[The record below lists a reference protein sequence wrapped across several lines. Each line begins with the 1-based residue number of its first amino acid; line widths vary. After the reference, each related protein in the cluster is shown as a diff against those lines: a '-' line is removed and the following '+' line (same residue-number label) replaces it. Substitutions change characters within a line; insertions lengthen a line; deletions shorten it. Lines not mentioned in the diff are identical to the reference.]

1 MFDGGELYGTFQAE
15 QPPLENPI
23 PPPTIQQ
30 KKTPPPQQDMYYHEE
45 PTQVIYQP
53 QPQPQGESFF
63 DRVSSKRFE
72 ILKVFSFA
80 LIIVLAISIDRVNT
94 YYLTQYVTNSILT
107 GTQELLLR
115 ISYPVTVLIIIWLL
129 KLV

>member
-1 MFDGGELYGTFQAE
+1 MFDGGELYGTFQPE
-15 QPPLENPI
+15 QPPVEKPI
-23 PPPTIQQ
+23 PPPPIIQQ
-30 KKTPPPQQDMYYHEE
+30 NKQPPPQEMYYNEE
-45 PTQVIYQP
+45 PKQIIYQ
-53 QPQPQGESFF
+53 QPQGESFF